1 MKKYVLKRVLIA
13 LVTLL
18 VILLVLFA
26 LLKLMP
32 GTPFNDEKP
41 NTAWISR
48 LSFSFSIM

>member
-32 GTPFNDEKP
+32 VTPVNDEKL
-41 NTAWISR
+41 NDAQKAA
-48 LSFSFSIM
+48 LMAK

>member
-32 GTPFNDEKP
+32 GTPLDDEKL
-41 NTAWISR
+41 NEAQKAA
-48 LSFSFSIM
+48 LMA